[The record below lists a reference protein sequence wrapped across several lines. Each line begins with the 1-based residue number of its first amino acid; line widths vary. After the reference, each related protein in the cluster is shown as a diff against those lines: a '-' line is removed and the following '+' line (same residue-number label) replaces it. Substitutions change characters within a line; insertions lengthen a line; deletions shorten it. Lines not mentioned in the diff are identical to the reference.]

1 MFEAANCALLQL
13 ACESDPA
20 SPPAARCH
28 ITFTTTSK
36 SPQPRRLA
44 AWRWQSSVADN
55 HERAGL
61 VNKLGQ
67 YYCWNRIYDINTGR
81 WTTPDPVASPWWD
94 LFEYCVSRPI
104 QRSDPK
110 GLATIFIHGAMG
122 GTEGEGMNRIAREYE
137 RDYKGKYKHDPFTS
151 DQFDDIVNYIC
162 DIVCADPDEP
172 ICIVGY
178 SWGGGTAIKLAQY
191 FDDHKCV
198 CKRAYLYHDVSRE
211 SCGSQEYG
219 WHILHWEEEVRAPIR
234 YIALI
239 DAVTLFRNIGVWIP
253 KNYLTSYR
261 IFRSGWN
268 FFDLVGLAGF
278 SARRLGIPGWMLL
291 SDWFMHHYSHLDVVG
306 NKEVRKR
313 IIEDLKYY
321 DKHK

>member
-1 MFEAANCALLQL
+1 
-13 ACESDPA
+13 
-20 SPPAARCH
+20 
-28 ITFTTTSK
+28 
-36 SPQPRRLA
+36 
-44 AWRWQSSVADN
+44 
-55 HERAGL
+55 
-61 VNKLGQ
+61 
-67 YYCWNRIYDINTGR
+67 
-81 WTTPDPVASPWWD
+81 
-94 LFEYCVSRPI
+94 
-104 QRSDPK
+104 
-110 GLATIFIHGAMG
+110 MG